1 MSVQIKIFSTRE
13 CHRCKKLAAFL
24 EKNGFSVD
32 FLNVDD
38 PENETDTIM
47 YDIMAVPAIIK
58 GTAILKMRD
67 IFKDSI
73 NEIIDEG
80 RVLSFVKGS

>member
-24 EKNGFSVD
+24 EKNGFPVE
-32 FLNVDD
+32 LLHLDD

-47 YDIMAVPAIIK
+47 YDIMSVPAIMK
-58 GTAILKMRD
+58 GTTILKTRD
-67 IFKDSI
+67 IFKDVVK
-73 NEIIDEG
+73 EIIDEE
-80 RVLSFVKGS
+80 RVLTFVKGG